1 MEDKI
6 TFDEL
11 YNAYLLCLK
20 NKKRKIGTYTFAN
33 DDLCMNLME
42 LMDELN
48 EYRYV
53 PKQSNC
59 YVVTDPAL
67 REIYAAQFTDRIVQH
82 FYMNEIN
89 DILETKLVKGCCS
102 CRVGKGT
109 DYALALLKKYVIETS
124 NKGKK
129 DCYFLKIDLSGYFM
143 SIDRK
148 LISNKFYELIN
159 ENYKGKH
166 KELLLYLTPIIFENN
181 PSLNCFYKCNPT
193 IRSMVPERRKM
204 NSQSNYGMAIGNL
217 TAQAGSNLNLNEFD
231 HFVSER
237 LQLPNYVRY
246 VDDIVIISDSK
257 EKLKASLPKI
267 ISKLSETNQK
277 LNLKKTKIDTA
288 YHGVPFLG
296 KVTYPYGYQKPK
308 KSTIIRISSKAKN
321 FEVNAHLLAKLN
333 SQIGALKKYNCRK
346 LVIYYYDNIKD
357 KLPKDVEF
365 NEKELIFKK
374 LLTNAKKYLLM
385 QILK

>member
-11 YNAYLLCLK
+11 YNAYFLCLK

-109 DYALALLKKYVIETS
+109 DYALGLLKKYLIETS

-148 LISNKFYELIN
+148 LISRKFYELII

-204 NSQSNYGMAIGNL
+204 NPNSDYEMAIGNL
-217 TAQAGSNLNLNEFD
+217 TAQAGSNLNLNGFD
-231 HFVSER
+231 HFVVEE
-237 LQLPNYVRY
+237 LKLPKYVRY

-277 LNLKKTKIDTA
+277 LNLKKTRIDTA

-296 KVTYPYGYQKPK
+296 KVTYPYGYQKLK
-308 KSTIIRISSKAKN
+308 KSTIIRIKYKAKK
-321 FEVNAHLLAKLN
+321 FENRRNLLAKLN
-333 SQIGALKKYNCRK
+333 SKIGALKKYNCRK
-346 LVIYYYDNIKD
+346 LILNYYKDIKD
-357 KLPKDVEF
+357 RLPRYIEF
-365 NEKELIFKK
+365 DEKQMTFK
-374 LLTNAKKYLLM
+374 
-385 QILK
+385 QF

>member
-1 MEDKI
+1 
-6 TFDEL
+6 
-11 YNAYLLCLK
+11 
-20 NKKRKIGTYTFAN
+20 
-33 DDLCMNLME
+33 
-42 LMDELN
+42 
-48 EYRYV
+48 
-53 PKQSNC
+53 
-59 YVVTDPAL
+59 
-67 REIYAAQFTDRIVQH
+67 
-82 FYMNEIN
+82 
-89 DILETKLVKGCCS
+89 
-102 CRVGKGT
+102 
-109 DYALALLKKYVIETS
+109 
-124 NKGKK
+124 
-129 DCYFLKIDLSGYFM
+129 M

-308 KSTIIRISSKAKN
+308 KNTIIRITCKAKN
-321 FEVNAHLLAKLN
+321 FENRGNLLAKLN
-333 SQIGALKKYNCRK
+333 SQIGALKKYNCRR

-357 KLPKDVEF
+357 KLPKEIKF

-374 LLTNAKKYLLM
+374 LV
-385 QILK
+385 